1 MLFDILGGGDIR
13 DIIISLLLTLP
24 IILIALSFHE
34 AAHAFVAYK
43 MGDRT
48 AYNLGRVTLNPIKH
62 LDIMG
67 AIWMLIFGF
76 GWAKP
81 VPINAR
87 NFKNPKRGMAFTAI
101 AGPMAN
107 LLLGVFGTVL
117 YSVVIFFFS
126 AKFASISQNQFVFN
140 VFVMLMNFFYLFGM
154 MNFILMFFNLIP
166 IPPFDGSRFFSLFLP
181 TRWYFAIMKYER
193 YTMIAVIA
201 ISFLCVRLFNISPVS
216 FVAEKLF
223 DLISNP
229 IITALSNIYFG

>member
-1 MLFDILGGGDIR
+1 MENIEQLIFSALAA
-13 DIIISLLLTLP
+13 L
-24 IILIALSFHE
+24 IILSIHE
-34 AAHAFVAYK
+34 FAHAYAAYK
-43 MGDRT
+43 LGDNT
-48 AYNLGRVTLNPIKH
+48 ARNLGRLSLNPIKH
-62 LDIMG
+62 LDPIG
-67 AIWMLIFGF
+67 AVCMVLFHF

-229 IITALSNIYFG
+229 IITALSNIYVG